1 MQPFESLNPF
11 DAISPIDYRY
21 YGTTPAHFQKLQ
33 PYLSENA
40 LIEYMAMV
48 EVALIA
54 GFAEEGICSQEVLQE
69 IKYAAPLITAEEVY
83 AEEKRIKHLVRA
95 LVNCFGKHISP
106 DAKRFLHLSAT
117 SHDIICTAEALRYQ
131 ECTQKVILPQLLEL
145 EKTLLF
151 IAEREKAT
159 LQIGRTHGQHAV
171 PITFGFA
178 ISEYVARVGER
189 IHELTEKALHLRGQ
203 LSGAVGAYNAAS
215 LLVKD
220 PLAFEKRILDKLG
233 LRPATHSTQ
242 IVIPEFMTDYMHSLI
257 SCFGVL
263 ANLADDMRHLQR
275 SEISEVGEHFGS
287 EQVGSSTMPHKKNPM
302 HFEHVKSLYKTMM
315 PRMITLYLD
324 QISEHQRDLTNSAS
338 SRFNAEIVAGFYLAT
353 YRLAKT
359 MQRLVV
365 DKEAMHRNFQMN
377 SQHIVAE
384 PLYILLSFYG
394 YEDAHEK
401 IRQLSKQAIA
411 EKKELL
417 DLVYADVGL
426 SPFLEKFT
434 AEQKKIL
441 ENPEL
446 YLGKAVE
453 KTEEVCLY
461 WRKELGL

>member
-1 MQPFESLNPF
+1 MQQFESINPF

-54 GFAEEGICSQEVLQE
+54 GFVDEGICSKEILEEV
-69 IKYAAPLITAEEVY
+69 KDAALLITAEEVY
-83 AEEKRIKHLVRA
+83 TEEKHIKHLVRA
-95 LVNCFGKHISP
+95 LVTCFGKHISP
-106 DAKRFLHLSAT
+106 EAKRFIHLSAT
-117 SHDIICTAEALRYQ
+117 SNDIICTAEALRYQ
-131 ECTQKVILPQLLEL
+131 EFTQRVLLPLILEL
-145 EKTLLF
+145 EKTLLYL
-151 IAEREKAT
+151 AEREKAT

-178 ISEYVARVGER
+178 IAEYVARVGER
-189 IHELTEKALHLRGQ
+189 IHEITEKALHLRGQ

-215 LLVKD
+215 LVVKD
-220 PLAFEKRILDKLG
+220 PLVFEKKVLEKLG

-242 IVIPEFMTDYMHSLI
+242 VITPEFMTDYIHSII

-275 SEISEVGEHFGS
+275 SEISEVGEHFDS
-287 EQVGSSTMPHKKNPM
+287 EQVGSSTMPHKKNPI

-338 SRFNAEIVAGFYLAT
+338 SRFTIEIVTGFYLAT

-365 DKEAMHRNFQMN
+365 DKEAMQRNFAM
-377 SQHIVAE
+377 SKDAIIAE
-384 PLYILLSFYG
+384 PLYVLLSLYG

-401 IRQLSKQAIA
+401 IRQFSKQAIA
-411 EKKELL
+411 EKKGLLELVSTDSELL
-417 DLVYADVGL
+417 PYLVQ
-426 SPFLEKFT
+426 FT
-434 AEQKKIL
+434 REQKIIL
-441 ENPEL
+441 ENPEQ
-446 YLGKAVE
+446 YIGKSVE
-453 KTEEVCLY
+453 KTEEVCHY